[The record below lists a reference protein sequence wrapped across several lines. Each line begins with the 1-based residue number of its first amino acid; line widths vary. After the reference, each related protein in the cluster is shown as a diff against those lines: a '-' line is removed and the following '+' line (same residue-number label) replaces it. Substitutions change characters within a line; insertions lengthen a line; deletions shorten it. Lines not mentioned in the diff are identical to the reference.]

1 MDAGAGERRGD
12 GPWPHVLLAWPTLA
26 LTLLF
31 VVPLGIIAALGFFR
45 RIQAGFFE
53 VAFVTDNYARA
64 LDAFHLERLWVSVL
78 LALVATLATLLLA
91 VPFTFAAHAAAA
103 GAAGPVP
110 GAGAGVAV
118 ALRGDR
124 RLRLVAAAVAHLGH
138 LEPAGGARPDG
149 RGRVVEPGLWAVLL
163 AYVFI
168 ALPLAI
174 LSLYPTFSRL
184 DQELPEAA
192 GTMGA
197 APLVGFVTV
206 VLPLVRR
213 AVAAT
218 GALVFIFVL
227 GAYVIPQTLGRPAQ
241 WTIPVHITDQA
252 IMKNHLPLAASLAI
266 VLLVASSLIAV
277 AIVAIG
283 AGRLPRSPCRG
294 ARDERLAAPR
304 HVRAGG
310 RVPAGAAARG
320 GRREPQPAPGA
331 VLPARRA
338 LAALVRTAFTD
349 PAWYRPR
356 STA

>member
-1 MDAGAGERRGD
+1 MSAPTAGPAISSPADARSGD
-12 GPWPHVLLAWPTLA
+12 GPWPHVLLAWPTVA

-31 VVPLGIIAALGFFR
+31 LVPLGIIAALGFFR

-64 LDAFHLERLWVSVL
+64 LDAFHLERLAVSVV
-78 LALVATLATLLLA
+78 LALAATLVTLLLA
-91 VPFTFAAHAAAA
+91 VPFTFLLTRRPRARQ
-103 GAAGPVP
+103 VP
-110 GAGAGVAV
+110 YLVLVLASLSLSEVIVAFAWSLLLSRTSGVSNLLV
-118 ALRGDR
+118 ALGLMER
-124 RLRLVAAAVAHLGH
+124 AASWS
-138 LEPAGGARPDG
+138 
-149 RGRVVEPGLWAVLL
+149 PGLPAVLL

-197 APLVGFVTV
+197 TPLAGFLTV

-241 WTIPVHITDQA
+241 WTMPVHITDQA

-266 VLLVASSLIAV
+266 VLLVVSSLVAI
-277 AIVAIG
+277 AIVALG
-283 AGRLPRSPCRG
+283 QGRWP
-294 ARDERLAAPR
+294 RLALPG
-304 HVRAGG
+304 RA
-310 RVPAGAAARG
+310 R
-320 GRREPQPAPGA
+320 
-331 VLPARRA
+331 
-338 LAALVRTAFTD
+338 
-349 PAWYRPR
+349 
-356 STA
+356 

>member
-1 MDAGAGERRGD
+1 MNRSAGGPEPDAMALSNGARSERPVLGPDERD

-53 VAFVTDNYARA
+53 VGFVLDNYARA
-64 LDAFHLERLWVSVL
+64 LDAFHLERLSVSVL
-78 LALVATLATLLLA
+78 LALAATLIILLVA
-91 VPFTFAAHAAAA
+91 VPFTFLLTRRPRRAQVPYLVLVLASLSLSEVIIAFAWSLLLSRTSGISNLLARVGLLDA
-103 GAAGPVP
+103 PV
-110 GAGAGVAV
+110 AWS
-118 ALRGDR
+118 
-124 RLRLVAAAVAHLGH
+124 
-138 LEPAGGARPDG
+138 
-149 RGRVVEPGLWAVLL
+149 PGLWAVLL
-163 AYVFI
+163 AFVFV

-197 APLVGFVTV
+197 APVVGFVTV

-266 VLLVASSLIAV
+266 VLLVVSSLIAV
-277 AIVAIG
+277 AIVLLG
-283 AGRLPRSPCRG
+283 AGRLPRVALPRRSP
-294 ARDERLAAPR
+294 
-304 HVRAGG
+304 
-310 RVPAGAAARG
+310 
-320 GRREPQPAPGA
+320 
-331 VLPARRA
+331 
-338 LAALVRTAFTD
+338 
-349 PAWYRPR
+349 
-356 STA
+356 

>member
-1 MDAGAGERRGD
+1 MSTRPAASLAPMDTGASDHRGD
-12 GPWPHVLLAWPTLA
+12 GPWPHALLAWPTLA

-64 LDAFHLERLWVSVL
+64 LDAFHLERLAVSVV
-78 LALVATLATLLLA
+78 LALVATLATLVVA
-91 VPFTFAAHAAAA
+91 VPFTFLLTRRPRARQVPYLVLVLASLSLSEVIVAFAWSLLLSRTSGISNLLVSLGLMDAAASWS
-103 GAAGPVP
+103 
-110 GAGAGVAV
+110 
-118 ALRGDR
+118 
-124 RLRLVAAAVAHLGH
+124 
-138 LEPAGGARPDG
+138 
-149 RGRVVEPGLWAVLL
+149 PGLWAVLL

-206 VLPLVRR
+206 VLPLVQR

-266 VLLVASSLIAV
+266 VLLVASSLIAL

-283 AGRLPRSPCRG
+283 SGRLPRIALPGR
-294 ARDERLAAPR
+294 AR
-304 HVRAGG
+304 
-310 RVPAGAAARG
+310 
-320 GRREPQPAPGA
+320 
-331 VLPARRA
+331 
-338 LAALVRTAFTD
+338 
-349 PAWYRPR
+349 
-356 STA
+356 

>member
-1 MDAGAGERRGD
+1 MSAPAAPPAISSSAHAASGD
-12 GPWPHVLLAWPTLA
+12 GPWPHVLLAWPTVA
-26 LTLLF
+26 LTVLF
-31 VVPLGIIAALGFFR
+31 LVPLGIIAALGFFR

-64 LDAFHLERLWVSVL
+64 LDAFHLERLAVSVV
-78 LALVATLATLLLA
+78 LALAATLVTLLLA
-91 VPFTFAAHAAAA
+91 VPFTYLLTRRPRARQVPYLVLVLASLSLSEVIVAFAWSLLLSRTS
-103 GAAGPVP
+103 GISNLL
-110 GAGAGVAV
+110 VAV
-118 ALRGDR
+118 GLMDR
-124 RLRLVAAAVAHLGH
+124 AASWS
-138 LEPAGGARPDG
+138 
-149 RGRVVEPGLWAVLL
+149 PGLAAVLL

-197 APLVGFVTV
+197 TPLAGFVTV

-241 WTIPVHITDQA
+241 WTMPVHITDQA

-266 VLLVASSLIAV
+266 VLLVVSSLVAV
-277 AIVAIG
+277 AIVALG
-283 AGRLPRSPCRG
+283 AGRWP
-294 ARDERLAAPR
+294 RLALPG
-304 HVRAGG
+304 RA
-310 RVPAGAAARG
+310 R
-320 GRREPQPAPGA
+320 
-331 VLPARRA
+331 
-338 LAALVRTAFTD
+338 
-349 PAWYRPR
+349 
-356 STA
+356 